1 METLIEDKID
11 TISIDDVLKTEP
23 QFDISNGVDVSV
35 IILLVNNEKF
45 KTVEK
50 SYNLEI
56 YGKKMWEWV
65 ALATTGYPM
74 KKVECIKDNDI
85 ISLIRPLLTK
95 TKYTAVF
102 YSDTPLL
109 KRKTF
114 LEIMD
119 YVRVRDINVCK
130 LTRGFVFNTEF
141 IKNNDKI
148 YSIISQVF
156 DEEDFITA
164 FDMRQLTF
172 INDIFKSRICA
183 FHEQNGVQIIDAN
196 SCYIEADVI
205 IEPNVI
211 IYPNNSLIGKTYI
224 GKNVVLKP
232 NNVIENSI
240 INENCKIISSV
251 IRNTKIQANSNIGPF
266 EKR

>member
-1 METLIEDKID
+1 METLVEDKID
-11 TISIDDVLKTEP
+11 TISIDDILQKEP
-23 QFDISNGVDVSV
+23 QLEINSSIDVSV
-35 IILLVNNEKF
+35 IILLVNNDRFNISEK
-45 KTVEK
+45 T
-50 SYNLEI
+50 YNI
-56 YGKKMWEWV
+56 NICGKKMWEWV
-65 ALATTGYPM
+65 ALATSGFPM
-74 KKVECIKDNDI
+74 KKVECVKDNDI

-119 YVRVRDINVCK
+119 YVRIRDINVCK
-130 LTRGFVFNTEF
+130 LTRGFIFNTEF

-148 YSIISQVF
+148 YSINNQVF

-164 FDMRQLTF
+164 FDMRQISL

-183 FHEQNGVQIIDAN
+183 FHEHNGVQIIDIN

-205 IEPNVI
+205 IEPDVI
-211 IYPNNSLIGKTYI
+211 IYPNNSIIGKTYI
-224 GKNVVLKP
+224 GKGTILKP